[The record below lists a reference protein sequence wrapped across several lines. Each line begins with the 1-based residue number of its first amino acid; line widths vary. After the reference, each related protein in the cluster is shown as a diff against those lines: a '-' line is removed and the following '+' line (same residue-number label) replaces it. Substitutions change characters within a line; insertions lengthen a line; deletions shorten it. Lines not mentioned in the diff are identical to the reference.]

1 MRDRTSISPRFVRVR
16 TSSGKVVMISAGQ
29 GGCVRRTER
38 TTILDTG
45 GLFRQMIFSDSRE
58 VILTGRWLQGNSYRT
73 SPTVRAETMSHSYES
88 GRQAMA
94 ELGSKQPHELLLML
108 GGLLAVL
115 LTLATYGI
123 QWVTTP
129 GIAQSQYATVATAV
143 ILNVVLGAALWASSA
158 ITRKN
163 LMNGAIVAGVITIV
177 LIYFRRRP
185 AQIGGRLSI
194 RHDQLSAAE
203 PYLPWSRHH

>member
-1 MRDRTSISPRFVRVR
+1 
-16 TSSGKVVMISAGQ
+16 
-29 GGCVRRTER
+29 
-38 TTILDTG
+38 
-45 GLFRQMIFSDSRE
+45 MIFSDSRE

-143 ILNVVLGAALWASSA
+143 ILNVVLGAALSGSSA
-158 ITRKN
+158 RSSPRQSRISPGPDTTEPT
-163 LMNGAIVAGVITIV
+163 V
-177 LIYFRRRP
+177 
-185 AQIGGRLSI
+185 
-194 RHDQLSAAE
+194 SACRSKLPAE
-203 PYLPWSRHH
+203 PFPFLDCFSSWLSLIRRAPPGANTRNHPKPGLFW